1 MSTWKIDP
9 SHSEVQFKIKHL
21 MISTVT
27 GAFTDF
33 DATLACAAEGE
44 DFNGGQVNFSAKID
58 SINTKNEQRDGHLK
72 SADFFDAEKYP
83 ELSFTSSSLDLSGG
97 EVVLKGDLTIKDV
110 TKPLTLRGDFGGVVV
125 DGYGQTKAG
134 FEVEGKLNRQDFG
147 LTWSAVTEAGGVVVS
162 DDVKLLLNVQ
172 FVKQA

>member
-27 GAFTDF
+27 GAFNDF
-33 DATLACAAEGE
+33 DATLECAAEGE
-44 DFNGGQVNFSAKID
+44 DFNGGKVNFTAKID

-72 SADFFDAEKYP
+72 SGDFFDAEKYP

-134 FEVEGKLNRQDFG
+134 FEVEGKLNRQDYG